1 MSIIRKVLR
10 INSLVYVN
18 NLLFIQAKI
27 ARSRSG
33 RDNCRNKERRPE
45 KIFRVIGMGIPKRMS
60 HLKKP
65 S

>member
-1 MSIIRKVLR
+1 
-10 INSLVYVN
+10 LVYVN

-27 ARSRSG
+27 ARSRSR
-33 RDNCRNKERRPE
+33 RDNRRNKERRPE
-45 KIFRVIGMGIPKRMS
+45 KISRVIGMGIPKSMS